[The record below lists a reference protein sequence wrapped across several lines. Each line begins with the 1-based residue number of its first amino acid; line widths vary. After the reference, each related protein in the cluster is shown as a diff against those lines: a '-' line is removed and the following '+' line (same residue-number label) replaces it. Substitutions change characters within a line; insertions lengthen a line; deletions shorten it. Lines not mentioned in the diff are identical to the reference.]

1 MPSNEAPHD
10 LPKVQKPKLQKKVRL
25 EVWLRDF
32 HKRDFSRVCE
42 IDRLCYSE
50 DIAYTPEE
58 MALGLGQP
66 GAFALV
72 AEAGEQVIAFVLAYR
87 KKRSPGNSV
96 GHIVT
101 IDVVEE
107 FRARGIGNRLMESA
121 EQRLRQNGVRR
132 IILEVETENEPALRF
147 YKARGYIL
155 KRLLSS
161 YYADGSDAYLMEKTL
176 P

>member
-1 MPSNEAPHD
+1 MPSNE
-10 LPKVQKPKLQKKVRL
+10 LPNMLPRQLPPQFPNV
-25 EVWLRDF
+25 ELRDYR
-32 HKRDFSRVCE
+32 KRDFARLCE

-50 DIAYTPEE
+50 AIAYTPEE
-58 MALGLGQP
+58 MALGLVQP

-72 AEAGEQVIAFVLAYR
+72 AEAGEQIIAFVLAYQ
-87 KKRSPGNSV
+87 KKRSQENSA

-132 IILEVETENEPALRF
+132 IILEVGTENEPALRF
-147 YKARGYIL
+147 YKRRGYAI
-155 KRLLSS
+155 KRLLRS
-161 YYADGSDAYLMEKTL
+161 YYADGSDAYLMEKAL